1 MEVNRVKIL
10 NHLTSF
16 TNKETTFLS
25 LHYVNEI
32 HGQENLNLLLGTKIN
47 DN

>member
-1 MEVNRVKIL
+1 MQVNRVKIL
-10 NHLTSF
+10 NHLPYF
-16 TNKETTFLS
+16 TNKETAFLS

-32 HGQENLNLLLGTKIN
+32 HGQENVNLLLGTKIN

>member
-1 MEVNRVKIL
+1 MEVNGVKIL
-10 NHLTSF
+10 NHLPSF
-16 TNKETTFLS
+16 TNKEAAFLS

-32 HGQENLNLLLGTKIN
+32 HGQENMNLLLRTKIN